1 MRSPAEHRVTKALG
15 ELTKLQNSVNAVS
28 SGATDDSVLSGPPP
42 EVFQSICDW
51 SGEWTTQGCLGT
63 PADMGNAV
71 GLFCSEEDS

>member
-28 SGATDDSVLSGPPP
+28 SGATDDS
-42 EVFQSICDW
+42 DW

-63 PADMGNAV
+63 PSDMGNAV
-71 GLFCSEEDS
+71 GLFCSEEDG